1 LADAC
6 KQIIGD
12 METNDNKYSKKKE
25 VRKML
30 KKIYS
35 ELLLIRREIKQLNKT
50 LERNVE
56 LQNKMRDE
64 PMFIPSYSRSSKE
77 HTAE

>member
-1 LADAC
+1 MTR
-6 KQIIGD
+6 KIQ
-12 METNDNKYSKKKE
+12 KKKE

>member
-1 LADAC
+1 MQRTEF
-6 KQIIGD
+6 K
-12 METNDNKYSKKKE
+12 ESE
-25 VRKML
+25 VREML

>member
-1 LADAC
+1 MTI
-6 KQIIGD
+6 KIH
-12 METNDNKYSKKKE
+12 KKE

>member
-1 LADAC
+1 
-6 KQIIGD
+6 
-12 METNDNKYSKKKE
+12 
-25 VRKML
+25 ML

-64 PMFIPSYSRSSKE
+64 PMC
-77 HTAE
+77 

>member
-1 LADAC
+1 MQRTEF
-6 KQIIGD
+6 K
-12 METNDNKYSKKKE
+12 ESE

>member
-1 LADAC
+1 
-6 KQIIGD
+6 
-12 METNDNKYSKKKE
+12 
-25 VRKML
+25 ML

-64 PMFIPSYSRSSKE
+64 PMFIPSYSRSYKE

>member
-1 LADAC
+1 
-6 KQIIGD
+6 
-12 METNDNKYSKKKE
+12 
-25 VRKML
+25 ML

-64 PMFIPSYSRSSKE
+64 PMFIPSYSRLSKE

>member
-1 LADAC
+1 MQRTEF
-6 KQIIGD
+6 K
-12 METNDNKYSKKKE
+12 ESE

-64 PMFIPSYSRSSKE
+64 PMFIPSYSRSYKE

>member
-1 LADAC
+1 
-6 KQIIGD
+6 
-12 METNDNKYSKKKE
+12 
-25 VRKML
+25 ML

-35 ELLLIRREIKQLNKT
+35 ELLLVRREIKQLNKT

-64 PMFIPSYSRSSKE
+64 SMFIPSYSRSYKE

>member
-1 LADAC
+1 M
-6 KQIIGD
+6 QRT
-12 METNDNKYSKKKE
+12 EFKE
-25 VRKML
+25 RKVRKML

>member
-1 LADAC
+1 MQRTEY
-6 KQIIGD
+6 K
-12 METNDNKYSKKKE
+12 ERE

>member
-1 LADAC
+1 MKSILMSLSSLD
-6 KQIIGD
+6 K
-12 METNDNKYSKKKE
+12 ESE

>member
-1 LADAC
+1 
-6 KQIIGD
+6 

>member
-1 LADAC
+1 MTGE
-6 KQIIGD
+6 K
-12 METNDNKYSKKKE
+12 ESE